1 MAINSTNWTERHRP
15 STLEDYVW
23 INSGQKQQ
31 VEGWIKDG
39 YTPDIILSGG
49 PGCGKTSLVKLL
61 MKQLKVETGDYN
73 YINGSK
79 KTGIDKIDKLSD
91 FCETLPAGRF
101 RYVHID
107 EADGVS
113 PQGQDALKAMIEDY
127 TSVCRW
133 IFTTNKPHKITPP
146 LHSRL
151 QGFHI
156 ESLDREQFMTKVAT
170 ILITEGVDL
179 NESNADILD
188 EYISATYPDLRKC
201 INTLQQN
208 CKDGI
213 LKRPIVGSSSGG
225 MTEYMVN
232 AVSLFK
238 SGKIHEARK
247 LICENASY
255 SDYEEIYK
263 LLYRNHQWF
272 GKTEKDHH
280 AAIVIIANRL
290 RDHTLIA
297 DPEIALS
304 ACLIELSMI

>member
-1 MAINSTNWTERHRP
+1 MAGDSTLWTERYRP
-15 STLEDYVW
+15 TTLDDYVW
-23 INSGQKQQ
+23 INEGQKQQ
-31 VEGWIKDG
+31 VERWIKDG
-39 YTPDIILSGG
+39 FTPDVILSGG
-49 PGCGKTSLVKLL
+49 PGCGKSSLVKLL
-61 MKQLKVETGDYN
+61 MKLLKVESGDYM

-79 KTGIDKIDKLSD
+79 KTGVDKIDKLSD
-91 FCETLPAGRF
+91 FCETMPSGRF
-101 RYVHID
+101 RYVHLD
-107 EADGVS
+107 EADGIS
-113 PQGQDALKAMIEDY
+113 WQGQDALKAMTEDY

-133 IFTTNKPHKITPP
+133 IFTTNKPHKIIPP

-201 INTLQQN
+201 INSLQQN
-208 CKDGI
+208 CQDGI
-213 LKRPIVGSSSGG
+213 LKRPTTTGASS

-238 SGKIHEARK
+238 NGKIHEARK
-247 LICENASY
+247 LICENASH

-263 LLYRNHQWF
+263 LLYRNVDWF
-272 GKTEKDHH
+272 GKTEKDKHS
-280 AAIVIIANRL
+280 AIVIIANRL

-304 ACLIELSMI
+304 ACLVELSML